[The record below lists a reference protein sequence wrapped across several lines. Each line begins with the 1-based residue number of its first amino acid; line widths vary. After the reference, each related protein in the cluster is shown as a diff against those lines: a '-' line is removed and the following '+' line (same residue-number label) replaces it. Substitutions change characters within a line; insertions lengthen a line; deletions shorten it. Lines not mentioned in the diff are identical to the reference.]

1 MRIFLENSGLLRRS
15 TMPVTLDTKKSE
27 IRISGV
33 IGDPEWGMVGAE
45 DVIAALKKLSGK
57 RAKVHINTPG
67 GDVDEGIA
75 MFNAMTQH
83 EGGVDTI
90 VESLAA
96 SMGSYLMLAGQNRT
110 IYRNSMVMV
119 HNPMTIAWGN
129 SIELRK
135 TADVLDK
142 YLERMLPDYSSKTGN
157 AVDDLRA
164 MLDAETWFVGQE
176 IIDKGFATSM
186 IDGDGE
192 ETSMQGLKRIA
203 AKSIAAGHAPRA
215 LFEKRTRAISQS
227 IDTRPKLTAA
237 KVALM
242 QLQAEQ

>member
-1 MRIFLENSGLLRRS
+1 
-15 TMPVTLDTKKSE
+15 MPVTYDVKKAE
-27 IRISGV
+27 IRIAGV

-45 DVIAALKKLSGK
+45 DVISALGKLSGK

-75 MFNAMTQH
+75 MFNAMMQH

-96 SMGSYLMLAGQNRT
+96 SMGSYLMLAGKTRT

-142 YLERMLPDYSSKTGN
+142 YLERMLPDYSVKTGI
-157 AVDDLRA
+157 AVDELRT
-164 MLDAETWFVGQE
+164 MLDAETWMVGQE
-176 IIDKGFATSM
+176 IIDKGFATAM
-186 IDGDGE
+186 IDSDGE
-192 ETSMQGLKRIA
+192 DAPVKGLKMIA
-203 AKSIAAGHAPRA
+203 AKSIAAGHAPKA
-215 LFEKRTRAISQS
+215 LFEKRTKAISQS
-227 IDTRPKLTAA
+227 IDPRPRLTAA

-242 QLQAEQ
+242 QLQAEG